1 MKKIIFSGFLLL
13 VLAGCA
19 TTYTTE
25 NFADY
30 QSAHK
35 VVAIVPFMVS
45 MSSGNR
51 GKEITKADLLAEE
64 ETQSLN
70 FQRAVYTEFLE
81 KVEKQKV
88 TVSFQDIDDTN
99 TLIRRAGGFD
109 AQGRIN
115 LTKAELGKVLGV
127 DAVIS
132 GSMIL
137 SKPMST
143 AAAAVTTVLVG
154 WGKSNEGKVNL
165 TIHDSES
172 GTLVWS
178 YDHTA
183 SGGVLSTPEQL
194 AKSLMKNI
202 ASKFPYKKS

>member
-1 MKKIIFSGFLLL
+1 MKKLL
-13 VLAGCA
+13 VSGLVLLILVGCA

-35 VVAIVPFMVS
+35 TVAIVPFVVS

-51 GKEITKADLLAEE
+51 GKEITKADLIAEE
-64 ETQSLN
+64 ETQALN

-81 KVEKQKV
+81 KVEKKKV
-88 TVSFQDIDDTN
+88 TVAFQDIDDTN

-109 AQGRIN
+109 EQGKIN
-115 LTKAELGKVLGV
+115 LTKKELGELLGV

-137 SKPMST
+137 SKPMGT
-143 AAAAVTTVLVG
+143 GAAVVTTLLVG
-154 WGKSNEGKVNL
+154 WGKSNEAKINL

-183 SGGVLSTPEQL
+183 SGGVISSSEQL
-194 AKSLMKNI
+194 AKSLMRNI